1 MKYRILG
8 RTGLRVSEIGMGCEG
23 LVDKPYTTVKEFIDQ
38 MEESGINCIDLYSP
52 DPDMRSNLGRALR
65 GRRNKFV
72 LQAHLCTIW
81 KNGQYKR
88 TRNIDEVRESFEAA
102 VLSTCSC
109 SVSIPATICSPP
121 ARM

>member
-52 DPDMRSNLGRALR
+52 DPDMRSNLGRASGAAATSLSFRPTCAPSGRTVNTSGQEHRR
-65 GRRNKFV
+65 G
-72 LQAHLCTIW
+72 A
-81 KNGQYKR
+81 
-88 TRNIDEVRESFEAA
+88 RE
-102 VLSTCSC
+102 L
-109 SVSIPATICSPP
+109 
-121 ARM
+121 

>member
-52 DPDMRSNLGRALR
+52 DPDMRSNLGRAPPGAPQQVCPSGPPVHHLEERSIQADQEHRR
-65 GRRNKFV
+65 G
-72 LQAHLCTIW
+72 A
-81 KNGQYKR
+81 
-88 TRNIDEVRESFEAA
+88 RE
-102 VLSTCSC
+102 L
-109 SVSIPATICSPP
+109 
-121 ARM
+121 

>member
-88 TRNIDEVRESFEAA
+88 TRNIDEVRESFEDQLHRLETDHVEIGRAH
-102 VLSTCSC
+102 V
-109 SVSIPATICSPP
+109 
-121 ARM
+121 